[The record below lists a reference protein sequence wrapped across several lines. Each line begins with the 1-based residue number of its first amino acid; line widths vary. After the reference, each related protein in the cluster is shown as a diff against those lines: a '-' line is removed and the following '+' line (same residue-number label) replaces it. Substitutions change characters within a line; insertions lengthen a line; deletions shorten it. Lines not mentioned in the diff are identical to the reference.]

1 MAELVNSLAGH
12 TNTPFYLPE
21 EKTGANTRQRLLL
34 PESSTA
40 HNKEI
45 IVLNDFK
52 PGTTRFENSP
62 IPYMTKIINKL
73 KLTRPKKNDNYIKL

>member
-1 MAELVNSLAGH
+1 MPQSKNFLHLKKLSVRA
-12 TNTPFYLPE
+12 
-21 EKTGANTRQRLLL
+21 
-34 PESSTA
+34 
-40 HNKEI
+40 
-45 IVLNDFK
+45 LNDFK